1 MDNVHADG
9 DSDMLIESA
18 ARAAVYEDVF
28 GVRGCDLS
36 QKGEYWA
43 AYLRQSTK
51 EQRGI
56 HRTGECLRTCAVEAK
71 RLGVVV
77 PREYVFY
84 DVGTG
89 EHLER
94 PGLMHIRRELVPAR
108 RIAGVVFPALDR
120 LSRDPLHVAAFEFE
134 LEHQG
139 IKHHYADAL

>member
-9 DSDMLIESA
+9 DFDMLIESA
-18 ARAAVYEDVF
+18 ARAAGYEDGF

-36 QKGEYWA
+36 QKGVYWA
-43 AYLRQSTK
+43 GYLRQSTE
-51 EQRGI
+51 EQQGI
-56 HRTGECLRTCAVEAK
+56 NRTGECLRTCAAEAK

-77 PREYVFY
+77 PREYIFY

-94 PGLMHIRRELVPAR
+94 LGLMHIRRELVPAR
-108 RIAGVVFPALDR
+108 RIAGVVFSALDR
-120 LSRDPLHVAAFEFE
+120 LSREPMHVAAFEFE

-139 IKHHYADAL
+139 IKYHYADAL